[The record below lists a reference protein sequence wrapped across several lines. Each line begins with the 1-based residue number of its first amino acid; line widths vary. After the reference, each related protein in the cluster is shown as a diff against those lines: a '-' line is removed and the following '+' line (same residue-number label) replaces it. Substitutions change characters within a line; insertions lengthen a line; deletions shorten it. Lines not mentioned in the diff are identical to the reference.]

1 MYNRLF
7 KWAVLVSLLLLPFF
21 VYFVF
26 VYSAEENF
34 FQPLAYV
41 GPSEIKKVESLEGV
55 RYDTIPYTIED
66 WEFTNQ
72 LNRSIHSD
80 SLRGKIYLASFFFSR
95 CPSIC
100 PSMNFQIRQ
109 FQERFGGFDQFRILS
124 FTVDPANDSVG
135 VLKNYARRMNAN
147 NGLWYFLTGDRD
159 SLYRTASHY
168 LQSAQEDSTA
178 EGGFLHTE
186 QVVLVDWKGHIRSRI
201 DDNGNLVGSYNA
213 LDAVEMKDL
222 SSDLKVLIAEYE
234 RERSREE
241 YKAEKEAKKSK
252 KKNKWTFN

>member
-21 VYFVF
+21 VYFIF

-41 GPSEIKKVESLEGV
+41 GPSEIKKIETAEGIE
-55 RYDTIPYTIED
+55 YDTIPYSVAP
-66 WEFTNQ
+66 WQFTNQ
-72 LNRSIHSD
+72 LGHTVHSD
-80 SLRGKIYLASFFFSR
+80 SLKGKVYLASFFFSR

-124 FTVDPANDSVG
+124 FTVDPENDSVA

-147 NGLWYFLTGDRD
+147 NDLWYFLTGNRD
-159 SLYRTASHY
+159 SLYKTASHY

-178 EGGFLHTE
+178 DGGFLHTE
-186 QVVLVDWKGHIRSRI
+186 QVVLVDWEGCIRSRI

-213 LDAVEMKDL
+213 LDAIEMKDL

-234 RERSREE
+234 RDKSRKE
-241 YKAEKEAKKSK
+241 YKAEKEAKKLK
-252 KKNKWTFN
+252 KK